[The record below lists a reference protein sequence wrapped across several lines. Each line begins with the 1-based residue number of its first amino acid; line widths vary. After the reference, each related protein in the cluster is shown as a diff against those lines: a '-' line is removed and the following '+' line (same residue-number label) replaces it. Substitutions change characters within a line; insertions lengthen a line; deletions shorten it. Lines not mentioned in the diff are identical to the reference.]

1 MKRFGC
7 TIACVLFCL
16 FASVAAAASAEL
28 RLASVF
34 SDNMVIQ
41 RERPVRVWGEAKP
54 GASVKVMFGQQQRD
68 AVGDAAGRWQ
78 VSLPAMPASK
88 DPQTLMVSSGGREV
102 AVRNILVGD
111 VWLCSGQSNM
121 QMGLR
126 EADGGEDEARDAAR
140 RATLRL
146 LSIPKHAATSPEDR
160 FDAKWQVCTR
170 ESAGRFSAVG
180 FFFAREL
187 ERDSTLAEVPIG
199 LIDSSFG
206 GTMAEAW
213 PSKEGLASFK
223 SEELLD
229 SMFGIKPSHLYNS
242 MVAPLVPIGLRGL
255 IWYQGEGNAGRPRI
269 YVRVLSALIADWRQR
284 WQDPALPFLIV
295 QLPPFA
301 GRMGDHYFTWLREA
315 QAEVVRSTPNT
326 ALALTI
332 DTTDGFDLHPR
343 EKREIGRRL
352 ALLARR
358 LVYKQ
363 DVVATGPVFKAAQ
376 IDGSTIKMTFD
387 TGGVGLAGRGAAP
400 IKGFAVAG
408 DDGVYRFADAAIDG
422 DSVIL
427 RCDSVPAPKT
437 VRYAWAAIPDANLTS
452 KAGLPAAP
460 FRTDQLPAR
469 DIEIQAQQAARNL
482 STSAYEISI
491 AADGKVTSLG
501 VRGKQFLSNALGAAG
516 GTSIPAWLGAR
527 SLNRIQALGPDR
539 LSCSDDQ
546 ITLLLDFKAESMEWT
561 LVNRGKDE
569 VTFRI
574 AVAALVAVTK
584 EGEGK
589 LLTLSRGKASLAIT
603 GIDSIA
609 DAEDGKLLQVVIK
622 GGTTRRLTLDI
633 LP

>member
-1 MKRFGC
+1 MRRSGRTGVFVMLCMFGLVS
-7 TIACVLFCL
+7 I
-16 FASVAAAASAEL
+16 AASAEL

-34 SDNMVIQ
+34 SDSMVIQ
-41 RERPVRVWGEAKP
+41 REKPVRVWGEAEP
-54 GASVKVMFGQQQRD
+54 HASVKVMLDREQQNAIAD
-68 AVGDAAGRWQ
+68 DTGRWQ
-78 VSLPAMPASK
+78 VALPAMPGSK
-88 DPQTLMVSSGGREV
+88 KPRSLVVSSGGRQV
-102 AVRNILVGD
+102 AVRDILVGD

-121 QMGLR
+121 QMNLR
-126 EADGGEDEARDAAR
+126 EADGGEAEAREAGGRAAI
-140 RATLRL
+140 RL

-160 FDAKWQVCTR
+160 FEAKWQVCTP

-187 ERDSTLAEVPIG
+187 ERDPTLAEVPIG

-213 PSKEGLASFK
+213 TSKEGLASFK

-242 MVAPLVPIGLRGL
+242 MVAPLTSFGLRGV
-255 IWYQGEGNAGRPRI
+255 IWYQGEGNAGRPGI

-326 ALALTI
+326 ALAVTI
-332 DTTDGFDLHPR
+332 DTTDGFDLHPT

-363 DVVATGPVFKAAQ
+363 DVVATGPVFKATQ
-376 IDGSTIKMTFD
+376 VDGSAMRVTFD
-387 TGGVGLAGRGAAP
+387 TGGVGLAGRGTGP

-408 DDGVYRFADAAIDG
+408 EDGVYRFADAAIAG
-422 DSVIL
+422 DSVTL
-427 RCDSVPAPKT
+427 QCDAVPSPKT
-437 VRYAWAAIPDANLTS
+437 VRYAWAAIPDATLTS

-460 FRTDQLPAR
+460 FRTDRLPAS
-469 DIEIQAQQAARNL
+469 DIEIQAQPAARNL

-527 SLNRIQALGPDR
+527 SLNRIQALGPNL

-546 ITLLLDFKAESMEWT
+546 MTLLLDFKAESMEWT
-561 LVNRGKDE
+561 LANRGKDE
-569 VTFRI
+569 FTFRI
-574 AVAALVAVTK
+574 ALASLVMVTSQ
-584 EGEGK
+584 GEGRP
-589 LLTLSRGKASLAIT
+589 LTLSRGKASLTIT
-603 GIDSIA
+603 GIDSTV
-609 DAEDGKLLQVVIK
+609 DSEDGKFLQVVVK
-622 GGTTRRLTLDI
+622 GGTTRRLALNV